1 MRAALLLCTFSGCFW
16 RAQAGYVT
24 AVPLNGGGG
33 GSLELSVGGGDLR
46 SKPSSVWPEHLSV
59 DAAASL
65 TTSGHRLGLGPS
77 VMWVPLSGWAHDWSP
92 TIRLG
97 GKLLQVEWLPLQPAT
112 GSVSGLL
119 ELGVVL
125 FPSHATRGRT
135 SFGVSLG
142 AEVFAR
148 YGIAAAPGVR
158 LFVSFSV
165 GFGNSVGPTS

>member
-1 MRAALLLCTFSGCFW
+1 MRFVFLLFTLSGCFW
-16 RAQAGYVT
+16 RAQAGYVNSF
-24 AVPLNGGGG
+24 PLDGAGGA
-33 GSLELSVGGGDLR
+33 SLEVSAGSGDLR
-46 SKPSSVWPEHLSV
+46 QKPASVLPEHVSV

-77 VMWVPLSGWAHDWSP
+77 VMWVPLSGWEHDWSP

-119 ELGVVL
+119 ELGVVFL
-125 FPSHATRGRT
+125 HGRTTRGRL
-135 SFGVSLG
+135 SFGLSLA

-148 YGIAAAPGVR
+148 YGIAAAPGVKG
-158 LFVSFSV
+158 FVSFSV
-165 GFGNSVGPTS
+165 GFGNSLGPTS